1 MPSVSADELEA
12 IRRCLE
18 KVAKGRRIA
27 AACVYG
33 SRVAGYARPDS
44 DIDILVVLEQYRH
57 AIKYSYMREGG
68 SEISALVVSRRSLE
82 GDALSASL
90 GEFAVGRL
98 LHVYEPILNAEL
110 LESIELAY
118 KRRVILE
125 ELHGV
130 VDAAGALSSE
140 LLFPLEYV
148 LFSKVARRM
157 ELYPSAMYSYYQTYA
172 GSPHSRRNLSHALMG
187 YRKALQDIVSEDRQL
202 FSRYADLLQISDKR
216 ILVEKNKTRLK
227 LVKGLQELGSY
238 LVQTYAGR
246 RIMHLAIREA
256 ESKIRRHASQK
267 FELPDFMRSPKRV
280 YWQLVEGRLIT
291 DSSDWIDELAR
302 SKGIENYSVSHKRR
316 LGNVSSRTLL
326 YVLRHGSGEFRIVAK
341 ELARSKSVKWAAL
354 SLWTAPVKRFKI
366 DPLFR
371 LGTEYKAIRYL
382 RSLGV
387 STPRIEAVVL
397 DRKLIVTSFVEGK
410 TIADVI
416 GGFVGGKNDL
426 QWLRRAGTQI
436 ARIHNAGA
444 SLGNIKPKNIIV
456 AEHGLCFTDLDQ
468 FIFSPSDQV
477 WDLAQFMSWGLK
489 GTRSDALARRI
500 AGEFLQGYVQ
510 VSESTANLTKLG
522 KSRRYIETF
531 LPVMIPSVARAL
543 KTEIRHSAG

>member
-1 MPSVSADELEA
+1 MSSVSGNELEA
-12 IRRCLE
+12 IRRCLD
-18 KVAKGRRIA
+18 KIAKGRRVA
-27 AACVYG
+27 AACIYG

-44 DIDILVVLEQYRH
+44 DIDVLVVLEQYPH

-68 SEISALVVSRRSLE
+68 IDISALLVSRKALE

-110 LESIELAY
+110 LESIERAY

-125 ELHGV
+125 ELRNI
-130 VDAAGALSSE
+130 VDAAGTLSSE

-157 ELYPSAMYSYYQTYA
+157 DLYPSAMYSYYKTYA
-172 GSPHSRRNLSHALMG
+172 GSENSRCNLNHALTG
-187 YRKALQDIVSEDRQL
+187 YRKALYDIVSEDRQL
-202 FSRYADLLQISDKR
+202 FSRSNDLLQISDKR
-216 ILVEKNKTRLK
+216 ILVEKGKIRLK
-227 LVKGLQELGSY
+227 LVRGLQEFGSY

-256 ESKIRRHASQK
+256 ESKIRRHAGQK
-267 FELPDFMRSPKRV
+267 IELPDFMRNPKRA
-280 YWQLVEGRLIT
+280 YWRLAEGRLIT
-291 DSSDWIDELAR
+291 DSRDWIDELAG

-326 YVLRHGSGEFRIVAK
+326 YVVRHASGEFKIVAK
-341 ELARSKSVKWAAL
+341 ELAKSKSVKWAAL

-366 DPLFR
+366 APLLR
-371 LGTEYKAIRYL
+371 LGTEYKAIRFL

-387 STPRIEAVVL
+387 YTPEIEAVVL
-397 DRKLIVTSFVEGK
+397 DRKLIVTRFVEGK
-410 TIADVI
+410 TLADVI
-416 GGFVGGKNDL
+416 SGFTKGRNEL
-426 QWLRRAGTQI
+426 RWLRQAGAQI
-436 ARIHNAGA
+436 AKIHNLGA

-456 AEHGLCFTDLDQ
+456 AERGLCFTDLDQ

-489 GTRSDALARRI
+489 GTRSSAIARRI

-510 VSESTANLTKLG
+510 ASESNANLVKLA
-522 KSRRYIETF
+522 KSRRYIESF

>member
-1 MPSVSADELEA
+1 MSSVSGKELEA
-12 IRRCLE
+12 IRRCLD
-18 KVAKGRRIA
+18 KVAKGRRVA
-27 AACVYG
+27 AACIYG

-44 DIDILVVLEQYRH
+44 DIDVLVVLEQYPH

-68 SEISALVVSRRSLE
+68 IDISALLVGRKPLE

-110 LESIELAY
+110 LESIERAY

-125 ELHGV
+125 ELRNI
-130 VDAAGALSSE
+130 VDAAGTLSSE

-157 ELYPSAMYSYYQTYA
+157 DLYPSAMYSYYKTYA
-172 GSPHSRRNLSHALMG
+172 GSENSRRNLNHALTG
-187 YRKALQDIVSEDRQL
+187 YRKALYDIVSEDRQL
-202 FSRYADLLQISDKR
+202 FSRSNDLLQISDKR
-216 ILVEKNKTRLK
+216 ILVEKGKIRLK
-227 LVKGLQELGSY
+227 LVRGLQEFGSY

-256 ESKIRRHASQK
+256 ESKIRRHAGQK
-267 FELPDFMRSPKRV
+267 IELPDFMRNPKRA
-280 YWQLVEGRLIT
+280 YWRLAEGRLIT
-291 DSSDWIDELAR
+291 ESRDWIDELAR

-326 YVLRHGSGEFRIVAK
+326 YVVRHASGEFKIVAK
-341 ELARSKSVKWAAL
+341 ELAKSKSVKWAAL

-366 DPLFR
+366 APLLR
-371 LGTEYKAIRYL
+371 LGTEYKAIRFL

-387 STPRIEAVVL
+387 YTPEIEAVVL
-397 DRKLIVTSFVEGK
+397 DRKLIVTRFVEGK
-410 TIADVI
+410 TLADVI
-416 GGFVGGKNDL
+416 SGFIRGRNEL
-426 QWLRRAGTQI
+426 RWLRKAGAQI
-436 ARIHNAGA
+436 AKIHNLGA

-456 AEHGLCFTDLDQ
+456 AERGLCFTDLDQ

-489 GTRSDALARRI
+489 GTRSSVMARKI

-510 VSESTANLTKLG
+510 ASESNANLVKLA
-522 KSRRYIETF
+522 KSRRYIESF